1 MDKWIRT
8 VTKKRKNNKSS
19 IINNQSAA
27 KRPKAPQIIVR
38 QAGRNVSR
46 KEAHDKANV
55 GFVPEYKLPWI
66 EKSGWTRKYE
76 EGWERIFGKK
86 RKPA

>member
-1 MDKWIRT
+1 M
-8 VTKKRKNNKSS
+8 KKSKIVNSKPVPQVS
-19 IINNQSAA
+19 
-27 KRPKAPQIIVR
+27 KMGKAPQIIVR

-66 EKSGWTRKYE
+66 EKAGWTRKYE